1 MESSMRVLVLM
12 SALATMSLAGPL
24 AAQQPTL
31 DQEIKLTRDE
41 IRRDRQAIVK
51 AAMPL
56 DAPESAKFWPLYAE
70 YKAEQEKIGDRSWKA
85 LTGFGSNYDGLGDA
99 TSKTVLD
106 DWLGARED
114 QAKLAR
120 KWRGKFAKAIGE
132 KKTLRFYQIEAK
144 LDQAIQGEIIQAIP
158 LAR

>member
-1 MESSMRVLVLM
+1 MRVLVLM
-12 SALATMSLAGPL
+12 SALATMSLATPL
-24 AAQQPTL
+24 AAQQPTM

-56 DAPESAKFWPLYAE
+56 DEAESAKFWPLYGE
-70 YKAEQEKIGDRSWKA
+70 YKAESEKIGDRSWKA
-85 LTGFGSNYDGLGDA
+85 LTGFAKNYDGLGDE
-99 TSKTVLD
+99 TSKMVLD

-114 QAKLAR
+114 QAKLAK
-120 KWRGKFAKAIGE
+120 KWRGKFVKAIGE
-132 KKTLRFYQIEAK
+132 KKTLRFYQIESK
-144 LDQAIQGEIIQAIP
+144 LDQAIQGEVLQAIP